1 MRLTAPRPVPYVSAM
16 PDVQQS
22 FTTPIEAPL
31 ALCYSAIGDFE
42 KYPTWSSPITK
53 IAVLDRHPDG
63 QARRVEFVVDM
74 KVSTVRYV
82 LEYTWHPPN
91 RLTWKMVEGDL
102 SDIEGSYVFESDGSS
117 RTTATCSHAISLG
130 FWVPSLVLRP
140 IEQTALKSSVLD
152 FKAEAERRASAKPK
166 RARS

>member
-1 MRLTAPRPVPYVSAM
+1 M

-42 KYPTWSSPITK
+42 KYPTWSSPVSK
-53 IAVLDRHPDG
+53 IAVLDRYPDG
-63 QARRVEFVVDM
+63 HARRVEFVVDM
-74 KVSTVRYV
+74 KVGVVRYV

-102 SDIEGSYVFESDGSS
+102 ADIEGSYVFEADGPT
-117 RTTATCSHAISLG
+117 RTTATCSQGISLG
-130 FWVPSLVLRP
+130 FWVPSLILRP
-140 IEQTALKSSVLD
+140 IEQTALRHSVLE
-152 FKAEAERRASAKPK
+152 FKTEAERRA
-166 RARS
+166 RAA